1 MKNLVVIEV
10 YKKFIYLQM
19 RKKKE
24 VERQVESILQLK
36 PLIRKSVF
44 GTLKKMRIL
53 IHLVKLKKQINL
65 VRTMRSKFKNSK
77 TKLIFRIMLKKTQK
91 KIKNRR
97 MKKKA
102 I

>member
-1 MKNLVVIEV
+1 
-10 YKKFIYLQM
+10 M